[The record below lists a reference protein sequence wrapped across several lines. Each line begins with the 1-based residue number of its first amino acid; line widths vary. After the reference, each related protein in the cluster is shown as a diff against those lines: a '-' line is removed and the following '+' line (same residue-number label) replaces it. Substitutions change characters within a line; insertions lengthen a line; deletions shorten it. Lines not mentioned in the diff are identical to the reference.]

1 MSFLL
6 PGFLLAAGAIAAG
19 AVLLHFIVTREPDQL
34 ELPTARFA
42 PERTI
47 QARARRFEPRDLL
60 LLLIRVTLVLVVAA
74 ALAGPVIA
82 PSRRDLIRIVM
93 LDRSRAVAS
102 PAEAADS
109 ARALLR
115 AGDPLILFDSSATIL
130 EPNISDSLDGLAG
143 VIVPGRIST
152 ALIAA
157 LRTASRIRD
166 RADSI
171 ELVLVSPLAG
181 EEVDAATDS
190 IRGRWPAGIRL
201 VPVAMGTAPPVPV
214 VRLESDPSDP
224 LRMTLAPAA
233 GNGSPGTVRVL
244 RRLVGSADSAWANQP
259 GRVLVVW
266 PDSGVPPGWTAGT
279 PDTVG
284 AVMAGGVVVVAPF
297 VRRVIAPAPSA
308 AWGRPRSGRGDPG
321 EIASGLSGPRNDR
334 VVARWVDG
342 EPAATETALGQGCIR
357 TVTINVPRAGDL
369 VLDPRFGRLVSALTG
384 PCGGARDYR
393 PLDPVARARLAGND
407 RLLRTAS
414 AGIAP
419 AERMATPWSR
429 WLLLAALLL
438 MGLEAMARRKAAR

>member
-1 MSFLL
+1 MSFLFS
-6 PGFLLAAGAIAAG
+6 GFLLAAGAIAAG
-19 AVLLHFIVTREPDQL
+19 VVLLHFIVTREPDQL
-34 ELPTARFA
+34 ALPTARFA

-47 QARARRFEPRDLL
+47 QSRARRFEPRDLL
-60 LLLIRVTLVLVVAA
+60 LLLIRVALVLAVGT

-82 PSRRDLIRIVM
+82 PPRRELIRIVM

-102 PAEAADS
+102 PGEAADS
-109 ARALLR
+109 ARALLGT
-115 AGDPLILFDSSATIL
+115 GDPLILFDSQARVL
-130 EPNISDSLDGLAG
+130 AQDISDSLAAPADAT
-143 VIVPGRIST
+143 VPGRIST

-171 ELVLVSPLAG
+171 ELVLVSPLVI

-190 IRGRWPAGIRL
+190 IRSRWPGRIRL
-201 VPVAMGTAPPVPV
+201 VPVTPRTAPPSPPV
-214 VRLESDPSDP
+214 TLESDPGDP
-224 LRMTLAPAA
+224 LGMALPRAA
-233 GNGSPGTVRVL
+233 GNGSPGAVRVL
-244 RRLVGSADSAWANQP
+244 RRLAGSADSAWANQP

-266 PDSGVPPGWTAGT
+266 PADSGLPPEWTAGA
-279 PDTVG
+279 PDTAG

-308 AWGRPRSGRGDPG
+308 AWGKPGGGPGD
-321 EIASGLSGPRNDR
+321 L

-342 EPAATETALGQGCIR
+342 VPAAVESPLGQGCIR
-357 TVTINVPRAGDL
+357 TVTVEVPSAGDL
-369 VLDPRFGRLVSALTG
+369 VLDPRFGRLVSVLTQ
-384 PCGGARDYR
+384 PCGGAANYR
-393 PLDPVARARLAGND
+393 PLEPAARARLAGDD
-407 RLLRTAS
+407 RARRTVA

-438 MGLEAMARRKAAR
+438 LGLEALARRKAAG

>member
-60 LLLIRVTLVLVVAA
+60 LLLVRVALVLAVGA

-82 PSRRDLIRIVM
+82 PPRREVVRIVM

-102 PAEAADS
+102 PGEAADS

-115 AGDPLILFDSSATIL
+115 DGDPLILFDSSATLL
-130 EPNISDSLDGLAG
+130 ERNISDSLAGLAG
-143 VIVPGRIST
+143 TPVAGRIST
-152 ALIAA
+152 ALITA

-190 IRGRWPAGIRL
+190 IRDRWPGGIRL
-201 VPVAMGTAPPVPV
+201 VAVASRVAPPASPV
-214 VRLESDPSDP
+214 ILESDPGDP
-224 LRMTLAPAA
+224 LGMALPLPARS
-233 GNGSPGTVRVL
+233 GSPGTVRVL
-244 RRLVGSADSAWANQP
+244 RRLASSADSSWANQP

-266 PDSGVPPGWTAGT
+266 PAHFEVPPGWAAGT
-279 PDTVG
+279 PDTAG
-284 AVMAGGVVVVAPF
+284 AVVAGDVVVVAPF
-297 VRRVIAPAPSA
+297 VRQVIA
-308 AWGRPRSGRGDPG
+308 GG
-321 EIASGLSGPRNDR
+321 IASGPSGARNDL
-334 VVARWVDG
+334 VLARWVDG
-342 EPAATETALGQGCIR
+342 EPAAIETPVGAGCIR
-357 TVTINVPRAGDL
+357 TVTINVPTAGDL
-369 VLDPRFGRLVSALTG
+369 VLDPRFGRLVSVLTR
-384 PCGGARDYR
+384 PCGGAGDWS
-393 PLDPVARARLAGND
+393 PLGPDGRARLAGPE
-407 RLLRTAS
+407 RGLRTA
-414 AGIAP
+414 AAAIGP

-429 WLLLAALLL
+429 WLMVAALLL
-438 MGLEAMARRKAAR
+438 VGLEAAARRRAAA

>member
-47 QARARRFEPRDLL
+47 QARARRFEPRDPL
-60 LLLIRVTLVLVVAA
+60 LLLIRVALVLAVGA

-82 PSRRDLIRIVM
+82 PPRRDLVRILM

-115 AGDPLILFDSSATIL
+115 PGDPVILFDASATVL
-130 EPNISDSLDGLAG
+130 ERSIADSLAGLAG
-143 VIVPGRIST
+143 APARGRIST

-171 ELVLVSPLAG
+171 ELVLISPLAA

-190 IRGRWPAGIRL
+190 IRVRWPGRIQL
-201 VPVAMGTAPPVPV
+201 VPVGLRTASPAPV
-214 VRLESDPSDP
+214 VTLEGDPDDP
-224 LRMTLAPAA
+224 LRMSLPPAA
-233 GNGSPGTVRVL
+233 GNGSPATVRLL
-244 RRLVGSADSAWANQP
+244 RRSPGSADSAWASQP

-266 PDSGVPPGWTAGT
+266 PADSGVPAGWTAAT
-279 PDTVG
+279 PDTAG

-297 VRRVIAPAPSA
+297 LRQSSRLPRAQRGGA
-308 AWGRPRSGRGDPG
+308 GERPGDL
-321 EIASGLSGPRNDR
+321 I
-334 VVARWVDG
+334 VARWVDG
-342 EPAATETALGQGCIR
+342 KPAAVETALGQGCIR
-357 TVTINVPRAGDL
+357 TITVNVPRAGDL
-369 VLDPRFGRLVSALTG
+369 VLDPRFGRLVSVLLE
-384 PCGGARDYR
+384 PCGGAADVS
-393 PLDPVARARLAGND
+393 PLESAARARLAGAD
-407 RLLRTAS
+407 RVPRIAA

-419 AERMATPWSR
+419 AERTHTPWSR
-429 WLLLAALLL
+429 WLLVAALLL
-438 MGLEAMARRKAAR
+438 LGLEAVARRRAA

>member
-42 PERTI
+42 PERAI
-47 QARARRFEPRDLL
+47 QARARQFEPRDLL
-60 LLLIRVTLVLVVAA
+60 LLLIRVALVLVVGA

-82 PSRRDLIRIVM
+82 PSRRDVIRIVM

-102 PAEAADS
+102 PGEAADS
-109 ARALLR
+109 ARALLGT
-115 AGDPLILFDSSATIL
+115 GDPLILFDSQATVL
-130 EPNISDSLDGLAG
+130 ERNIPDSLAALTAAT
-143 VIVPGRIST
+143 VPGRIST
-152 ALIAA
+152 ALIAG

-190 IRGRWPAGIRL
+190 IRSRWPAGIRL
-201 VPVAMGTAPPVPV
+201 VPVAARRAPPAPAVS
-214 VRLESDPSDP
+214 LEADPSDP
-224 LRMTLAPAA
+224 LRISLPPAA
-233 GNGSPGTVRVL
+233 GDGSPGTVRVL
-244 RRLVGSADSAWANQP
+244 RRLAGSDDSAWVRQP
-259 GRVLVVW
+259 DRVLVEW
-266 PDSGVPPGWTAGT
+266 PADSGVPPGWTAGA

-284 AVMAGGVVVVAPF
+284 AVMAEGVVVVAPF
-297 VRRVIAPAPSA
+297 LRRLSRA
-308 AWGRPRSGRGDPG
+308 AERG
-321 EIASGLSGPRNDR
+321 DR

-342 EPAATETALGQGCIR
+342 QPAATETALGQGCIR
-357 TVTINVPRAGDL
+357 TVTITVPSAGDL
-369 VLDPRFGRLVSALTG
+369 VLDPRFGRLVSVLTE
-384 PCGGARDYR
+384 PCGGAADYR
-393 PLDPVARARLAGND
+393 PLDPALRARLAGND
-407 RLLRTAS
+407 RLLRTAA

-429 WLLLAALLL
+429 WLLVAALLL
-438 MGLEAMARRKAAR
+438 MGLEALARRKAAG

>member
-60 LLLIRVTLVLVVAA
+60 LLLVRVALLLAVGA
-74 ALAGPVIA
+74 ALAGPVIS
-82 PSRRDLIRIVM
+82 PPRREVVRIVM

-102 PAEAADS
+102 PGEAADS

-115 AGDPLILFDSSATIL
+115 DGDPLILFDSSATLL
-130 EPNISDSLDGLAG
+130 ERNISDSLAGLAG
-143 VIVPGRIST
+143 TTVAGRIST
-152 ALIAA
+152 ALITA

-201 VPVAMGTAPPVPV
+201 VAVASRAAPPASPAT
-214 VRLESDPSDP
+214 LESESGDP
-224 LRMTLAPAA
+224 LGMALPPLAR
-233 GNGSPGTVRVL
+233 NGSPGTVRVL
-244 RRLVGSADSAWANQP
+244 RRLASSVDSSWANQP

-266 PDSGVPPGWTAGT
+266 PPNFEVPPGWAAGT
-279 PDTVG
+279 PDTAG
-284 AVMAGGVVVVAPF
+284 AVIAGDVVVVAPF
-297 VRRVIAPAPSA
+297 VRQVIA
-308 AWGRPRSGRGDPG
+308 RPRSGRGDPG
-321 EIASGLSGPRNDR
+321 GIASGPSGPRNDL
-334 VVARWVDG
+334 VLARWVDG
-342 EPAATETALGQGCIR
+342 EPAALETPLGQGCIR
-357 TVTINVPRAGDL
+357 TVTINVPTAGDL
-369 VLDPRFGRLVSALTG
+369 VLDPRFGRLVSVLTQ
-384 PCGGARDYR
+384 PCGGARDWS
-393 PLDPVARARLAGND
+393 PLEPDRRARLAGPE
-407 RLLRTAS
+407 RGLRTA
-414 AGIAP
+414 AAAIAP

-429 WLLLAALLL
+429 WLLVAALLL
-438 MGLEAMARRKAAR
+438 VGLEAAARRRAAG

>member
-47 QARARRFEPRDLL
+47 QARARRFEPRDLW
-60 LLLIRVTLVLVVAA
+60 LLLIRVALVLMVGA

-82 PSRRDLIRIVM
+82 PPRRDLIRIVM

-109 ARALLR
+109 ARALVR
-115 AGDPLILFDSSATIL
+115 AGDPLILFDSSATVL
-130 EPNISDSLDGLAG
+130 EGNSSDSLAAPAASA
-143 VIVPGRIST
+143 VRGRIST

-171 ELVLVSPLAG
+171 ELVLVSPLAR
-181 EEVDAATDS
+181 EEMDAATDS
-190 IRGRWPAGIRL
+190 IRDRWPGGIRL
-201 VPVAMGTAPPVPV
+201 VPVTPASAPPAPV
-214 VRLESDPSDP
+214 VSLESDPGDP
-224 LRMTLAPAA
+224 LRMALPPAA
-233 GNGSPGTVRVL
+233 GSGSPGTVRVL
-244 RRLVGSADSAWANQP
+244 RRLPGSADSAWASQP

-266 PDSGVPPGWTAGT
+266 PAGLTADT

-297 VRRVIAPAPSA
+297 VRTVIA
-308 AWGRPRSGRGDPG
+308 RPQSGRGDPG
-321 EIASGLSGPRNDR
+321 EIASGPAAPRNDR

-342 EPAATETALGQGCIR
+342 APAAVETALGEGCLR
-357 TVTINVPRAGDL
+357 TVTIEVPRAGDL
-369 VLDPRFGRLVSALTG
+369 VLDPRFGRLVSVLTG
-384 PCGGARDYR
+384 PCGAAADYR
-393 PLDPVARARLAGND
+393 PLDPAAQARLAGND
-407 RLLRTAS
+407 RLLRTAA

-429 WLLLAALLL
+429 WLLVGALLL
-438 MGLEAMARRKAAR
+438 VGLEAVARRKAAG

>member
-82 PSRRDLIRIVM
+82 PSRRDVIRIVM

-130 EPNISDSLDGLAG
+130 EPNITDSLDGLAG

-201 VPVAMGTAPPVPV
+201 VPVAMGTAPPAPV
-214 VRLESDPSDP
+214 VSLESDPSDP
-224 LRMTLAPAA
+224 LRMTLLPAA
-233 GNGSPGTVRVL
+233 GNGSPGTVWVL
-244 RRLVGSADSAWANQP
+244 RRLAGSADSAWADQP

-297 VRRVIAPAPSA
+297 LRQLSRVAE
-308 AWGRPRSGRGDPG
+308 RRGD
-321 EIASGLSGPRNDR
+321 L

-342 EPAATETALGQGCIR
+342 EPAAVETALGQGCIR
-357 TVTINVPRAGDL
+357 TVTITVPRAGDL
-369 VLDPRFGRLVSALTG
+369 VLDPRFGRLVSALTE
-384 PCGGARDYR
+384 PCGGAANYR

-407 RLLRTAS
+407 RLLRTAA
-414 AGIAP
+414 AGIVP

-438 MGLEAMARRKAAR
+438 MGLEAVARRKAAR

>member
-82 PSRRDLIRIVM
+82 PSRRDVIRIVM

-130 EPNISDSLDGLAG
+130 EPNITDSLDGLAG
-143 VIVPGRIST
+143 VNVPGRIST

-201 VPVAMGTAPPVPV
+201 VPVAMGTAPPAPV
-214 VRLESDPSDP
+214 VSLESDPSDP
-224 LRMTLAPAA
+224 LRMTLLPAA

-244 RRLVGSADSAWANQP
+244 RRLAGSADSAWADQP

-284 AVMAGGVVVVAPF
+284 AVMAGGGVVVAPF
-297 VRRVIAPAPSA
+297 LRSVVA
-308 AWGRPRSGRGDPG
+308 RPRSGRGDPG
-321 EIASGLSGPRNDR
+321 ELASGPRNDR

-342 EPAATETALGQGCIR
+342 EPAAVETALGQGCIR
-357 TVTINVPRAGDL
+357 TVSITVPSAGDL
-369 VLDPRFGRLVSALTG
+369 VLDPRFGRLVSVLTE
-384 PCGGARDYR
+384 PCGGAGDYR

-407 RLLRTAS
+407 RLLRTAA
-414 AGIAP
+414 AGIVS

-438 MGLEAMARRKAAR
+438 MGLEAVARRKAAR

>member
-82 PSRRDLIRIVM
+82 PSRRDVIRIVM

-130 EPNISDSLDGLAG
+130 ERNITDSLNGLAG
-143 VIVPGRIST
+143 VNVPGRIST

-201 VPVAMGTAPPVPV
+201 VPVAMGTAPPAPV
-214 VRLESDPSDP
+214 VSLESDPSDP
-224 LRMTLAPAA
+224 LRMTLLPAA

-244 RRLVGSADSAWANQP
+244 RRLAGSADSAWADQP

-284 AVMAGGVVVVAPF
+284 AVMAGGGVVVAPF
-297 VRRVIAPAPSA
+297 LRSVVA
-308 AWGRPRSGRGDPG
+308 RPRSGRGDPG
-321 EIASGLSGPRNDR
+321 GIASGPSDPRNDL
-334 VVARWVDG
+334 VVAWWVDG
-342 EPAATETALGQGCIR
+342 EPAAVETALGQGCIR
-357 TVTINVPRAGDL
+357 TVSIPVPRAGDL
-369 VLDPRFGRLVSALTG
+369 VLDPRFGRLVSALTE
-384 PCGGARDYR
+384 PCGGAANYR

-407 RLLRTAS
+407 RLLRTAA
-414 AGIAP
+414 AGIVP

-438 MGLEAMARRKAAR
+438 MGLEAVARRKAAR

>member
-42 PERTI
+42 PERII

-60 LLLIRVTLVLVVAA
+60 LLLIRVALVLVVGG

-82 PSRRDLIRIVM
+82 PSRRDAIRIVM

-102 PAEAADS
+102 PGEAADS

-115 AGDPLILFDSSATIL
+115 TGDPLILFDSSATLL
-130 EPNISDSLDGLAG
+130 ERNISDSLAALTAATA
-143 VIVPGRIST
+143 PGRIST

-157 LRTASRIRD
+157 LRAASRIRD

-171 ELVLVSPLAG
+171 ELVLISPLAG

-190 IRGRWPAGIRL
+190 IRSRWPAGIRL
-201 VPVAMGTAPPVPV
+201 VPVAPRPASQATPVT
-214 VRLESDPSDP
+214 LESGPNDP
-224 LRMTLAPAA
+224 LGMTLPPAS
-233 GNGSPGTVRVL
+233 GNTSPGPVRVL
-244 RRLVGSADSAWANQP
+244 RRLASTTDSAWANQP
-259 GRVLVVW
+259 GRALVVW
-266 PDSGVPPGWTAGT
+266 PADSAAPPGWTAGA

-297 VRRVIAPAPSA
+297 LRQSSRAAERR
-308 AWGRPRSGRGDPG
+308 G
-321 EIASGLSGPRNDR
+321 DR

-342 EPAATETALGQGCIR
+342 EPAAMETALGQGCIR

-369 VLDPRFGRLVSALTG
+369 VLDPRFGRLVAALTG
-384 PCGGARDYR
+384 PCGGAADLR
-393 PLDPVARARLAGND
+393 PLEPTARARLAGND
-407 RLLRTAS
+407 RALRTAA
-414 AGIAP
+414 AGIVP
-419 AERMATPWSR
+419 AERRATPWSK
-429 WLLLAALLL
+429 WLLVAALLL
-438 MGLEAMARRKAAR
+438 LGLEALARRRAAP

>member
-47 QARARRFEPRDLL
+47 QARARRFEPRDLW
-60 LLLIRVTLVLVVAA
+60 LLLIRVALVLLVGA

-82 PSRRDLIRIVM
+82 PARREVIRIVM
-93 LDRSRAVAS
+93 LDRSRAVAR
-102 PAEAADS
+102 PGEAADS
-109 ARALLR
+109 VRALLR
-115 AGDPLILFDSSATIL
+115 TGDPLILFDSSATVL
-130 EPNISDSLDGLAG
+130 ERNISDSLAALAAAT
-143 VIVPGRIST
+143 VPGRIST

-201 VPVAMGTAPPVPV
+201 VPVAPRMAPPAPV
-214 VRLESDPSDP
+214 VSLEADASDP
-224 LRMTLAPAA
+224 LRMTLPPAA
-233 GNGSPGTVRVL
+233 GDGSPGTVRVL
-244 RRLVGSADSAWANQP
+244 RRLPGSADSAWANQP

-266 PDSGVPPGWTAGT
+266 PADSGVPPGWTAGT

-297 VRRVIAPAPSA
+297 VRSVIA
-308 AWGRPRSGRGDPG
+308 RPRSGRG
-321 EIASGLSGPRNDR
+321 DR

-342 EPAATETALGQGCIR
+342 EPAAVETALGQGCIR

-369 VLDPRFGRLVSALTG
+369 VLDPRFGRLVAVLTE
-384 PCGGARDYR
+384 PCGGAANFR
-393 PLDPVARARLAGND
+393 PLDPGLRARLAGND
-407 RLLRTAS
+407 RLQRTAA
-414 AGIAP
+414 AGIVP

-429 WLLLAALLL
+429 WLLVAALLL
-438 MGLEAMARRKAAR
+438 MGLEAVARRRAAG